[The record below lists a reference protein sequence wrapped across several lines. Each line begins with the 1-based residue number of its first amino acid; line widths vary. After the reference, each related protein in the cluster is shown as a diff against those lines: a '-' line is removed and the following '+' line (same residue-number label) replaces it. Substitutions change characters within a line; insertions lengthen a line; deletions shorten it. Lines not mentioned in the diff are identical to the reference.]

1 MDWLDIKE
9 FIKDSIKY
17 ILFVLTIIIIAVY
30 VIGFN
35 QVIGSSMNPTLNNN
49 DVLILDKLVY
59 RLKNIKRYDIV
70 AINDEQSKYIVK
82 RVIGLPNDKV
92 VFKDNIL
99 YINDEKITEDYKI
112 GTTEDLEVIVPKDMY
127 FVLGDNR
134 ENSSD
139 SRDKKIGFIK
149 KENILGKIRIKLWPF
164 NKFKIY

>member
-1 MDWLDIKE
+1 MYYIIGVDSVDWLDIKE

-82 RVIGLPNDKV
+82 
-92 VFKDNIL
+92 
-99 YINDEKITEDYKI
+99 
-112 GTTEDLEVIVPKDMY
+112 M
-127 FVLGDNR
+127 
-134 ENSSD
+134 
-139 SRDKKIGFIK
+139 
-149 KENILGKIRIKLWPF
+149 
-164 NKFKIY
+164 

>member
-92 VFKDNIL
+92 I
-99 YINDEKITEDYKI
+99 YK
-112 GTTEDLEVIVPKDMY
+112 
-127 FVLGDNR
+127 
-134 ENSSD
+134 
-139 SRDKKIGFIK
+139 
-149 KENILGKIRIKLWPF
+149 
-164 NKFKIY
+164 

>member
-70 AINDEQSKYIVK
+70 AINDEQSK
-82 RVIGLPNDKV
+82 
-92 VFKDNIL
+92 
-99 YINDEKITEDYKI
+99 
-112 GTTEDLEVIVPKDMY
+112 
-127 FVLGDNR
+127 
-134 ENSSD
+134 
-139 SRDKKIGFIK
+139 
-149 KENILGKIRIKLWPF
+149 
-164 NKFKIY
+164 